1 MTRRYILLKRSNL
14 NLFCFKKKFK
24 IDSKA
29 HASDIQYIVIS
40 NLKGSFF
47 SCNVSPRHKNHD
59 FSQKLYLRNFPDKI
73 QQVTTTLG
81 H

>member
-1 MTRRYILLKRSNL
+1 MLAI
-14 NLFCFKKKFK
+14 
-24 IDSKA
+24 
-29 HASDIQYIVIS
+29 YIVIS

-47 SCNVSPRHKNHD
+47 TCIVSPRHKNHE